1 MHVPGAECLECP
13 GNPEKRRL
21 REMSESE
28 TKPEPKTEEVIVT
41 CEGCCS
47 KWRLK
52 FSPAKTVVV
61 DLVECPLCAEAE
73 KHE

>member
-1 MHVPGAECLECP
+1 
-13 GNPEKRRL
+13 
-21 REMSESE
+21 MSESE

-52 FSPAKTVVV
+52 FSPAKTVVA
-61 DLVECPLCAEAE
+61 DLVECPLCAEPE
-73 KHE
+73 THE